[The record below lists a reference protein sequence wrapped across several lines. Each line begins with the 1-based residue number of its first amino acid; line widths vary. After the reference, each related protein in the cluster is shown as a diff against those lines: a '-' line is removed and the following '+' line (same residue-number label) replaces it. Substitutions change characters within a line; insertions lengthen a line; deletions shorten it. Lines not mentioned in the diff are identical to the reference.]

1 MDAAGSDR
9 AALLGISEGGPMSI
23 LFAASCPERVTHLI
37 LYGTYA
43 RMTRAD
49 DYPVGTPREQVERW
63 LDRMVQRWGGPAGIE
78 LFAPSGASDEEFA
91 AWWGH
96 LLRSG
101 TSPHAALRLMRMYLD
116 IDVRPALTAL
126 TAPTLILQRT
136 GDRVAPVSWGRAL
149 AAMIPHCR
157 YVELPGEDHAWFV
170 GDHEQ
175 ILDEIEEFVTGTRR
189 VREPERVLATV
200 LFTDIVDSTAKAAAL
215 GDRKWRSLL
224 DAHDAAVRDQ
234 LHRFRGEEVKTTGD
248 GFVATFSGP
257 ARAIRCARAITEVV
271 HGLGID
277 VRAGLHTGECEVRT
291 GDLGGVAVHIAARV
305 VAAAASREVL
315 VSSTVR
321 DLVIGSGLEFD
332 DRGEHDLKGVPGT
345 WKLYALKGSG

>member
-1 MDAAGSDR
+1 
-9 AALLGISEGGPMSI
+9 
-23 LFAASCPERVTHLI
+23 
-37 LYGTYA
+37 
-43 RMTRAD
+43 MTRAD

-200 LFTDIVDSTAKAAAL
+200 LFTDIVDSTSQAASS
-215 GDRKWRSLL
+215 GDRAWRQLL
-224 DAHDAAVRDQ
+224 ERHDELVRRE
-234 LHRFRGEEVKTTGD
+234 LVRFRGREIKHTGD
-248 GFVATFSGP
+248 GFLATFDGP
-257 ARAIRCARAITEVV
+257 ARAVQCAASITEGVRRL
-271 HGLGID
+271 GLEI
-277 VRAGLHTGECEVRT
+277 RAGVHTGECEVR
-291 GDLGGVAVHIAARV
+291 GDDLAGMAVHIGARV
-305 VAAAASREVL
+305 GATAGSGEVL
-315 VSSTVR
+315 VSNTVK
-321 DLVIGSGLEFD
+321 DLVIGSGLRFD
-332 DRGEHDLKGVPGT
+332 DRGTRELKGVPGE
-345 WKLYALKGSG
+345 WRLYALAADG